1 VSRATESFERVAY
14 GSAAPR
20 MTDIELI
27 GDAEAIARSA

>member
-14 GSAAPR
+14 GGAMPR
-20 MTDIELI
+20 MADVELI